1 MGHLYRLN
9 GTVTPCVLLYVG
21 WDLQAKE
28 AQLTDF
34 EVNHVN
40 CYLPKNSHLGA
51 KNVITLAATERANR
65 EHTHTLSFLD
75 PLLGPCGFPLGPG
88 HNLTCL

>member
-1 MGHLYRLN
+1 M
-9 GTVTPCVLLYVG
+9 
-21 WDLQAKE
+21 QAKE

-51 KNVITLAATERANR
+51 KNVITLVQLRERDKVYKAQ
-65 EHTHTLSFLD
+65 TGPIFLD
-75 PLLGPCGFPLGPG
+75 PFVDHMGPNWVQSQC
-88 HNLTCL
+88 